1 MPTSA
6 GSTPEQAGRSQGL
19 PGYLS
24 VDALSAEL
32 EKLPRIYA
40 CFFSPMGTF
49 VEKSVWNRTGKYGHN
64 TGYQWI

>member
-1 MPTSA
+1 MNRPAGAKGCLDIYQSMPF
-6 GSTPEQAGRSQGL
+6 
-19 PGYLS
+19 
-24 VDALSAEL
+24 SAEL